1 MLKEE
6 IRVAAGLASGIFPY
20 CDGRLPRQAA
30 FMSRVRVLPETV
42 ASQVAAGEVIERPA
56 SVVKELVENSLDAG
70 ATAIEVEIRR
80 GGVASIRVS
89 DNGAGMGRDDALLAI
104 ERHATSKLRD
114 ADGLTTIRTLGFR
127 GEALPSI
134 ASVAFFELATREH
147 DAVAGTEIEISCGTL
162 REVRDSGCAPGTR
175 IEVRQLFHNVPARR
189 KFLRTEATES
199 AHVEHQVRLHALA
212 APAVRFRYLQDKR
225 EVFDLPAVDDRQA
238 RIAHLHGND
247 LARELIPLEGGD
259 GETFSF
265 GGFFLPAGR
274 ARRGRRHQLVFL
286 NGRPIEDGAIARGL
300 REGFRGGLAAGL
312 NPAAWLWIE
321 MDPQWVDVNVHPA
334 KREVRF
340 RRADR
345 LSARLAEAVA
355 GALRPPRPASQGLAT
370 TGIPEDGSVE
380 VASSPVPDGSNLG
393 RQPLQAGLPVA
404 APPAQVSAAP
414 EFKVLGDLG
423 GRFVLLAS
431 EDGLVLLD
439 PRAARERIV
448 YERMR
453 RDQRVESQRLLV
465 PVVLE
470 LEPREADLVRRNL
483 EHLVSAGLEIEPFGG
498 RSFQVSAVP
507 VFLAGGSPEQFLHE
521 VVERLVEEA
530 GGSVRQLATDQL
542 AQALARQAGLGEAAS
557 AASARGLLDEL
568 FRCELPY
575 CAADGRPTL
584 LEMSLAELERRFRV

>member
-1 MLKEE
+1 M
-6 IRVAAGLASGIFPY
+6 P
-20 CDGRLPRQAA
+20 
-30 FMSRVRVLPETV
+30 RVRVLPETV

-56 SVVKELVENSLDAG
+56 SVVKELVENAIDAG
-70 ATAIEVEIRR
+70 AAAIEVEIRR

-89 DNGAGMGRDDALLAI
+89 DDGSGMSREDALLAI

-114 ADGLTTIRTLGFR
+114 ADGLAEIRTLGFR

-134 ASVAFFELATREH
+134 ASVAFFEMATREH
-147 DAVAGTEIEISCGTL
+147 DAVAGTEIEVACGTL

-199 AHVEHQVRLHALA
+199 AHLEHQVRLHALA
-212 APAVRFRYLQDKR
+212 APGVRFRYLQDKR

-238 RIAHLHGND
+238 RIAHLHGNA
-247 LARELIPLEGGD
+247 LAKELIPLSGGD

-265 GGFFLPAGR
+265 DGYFLPVGR

-286 NGRPIEDGAIARGL
+286 NGRPVEDGAVARGL

-345 LSARLAEAVA
+345 LSARLSEAVTE
-355 GALRPPRPASQGLAT
+355 ALRPPRPAVPELA
-370 TGIPEDGSVE
+370 GDANQESVPGRGGAGPGSVAPSPALGRHAVQPVLPPAE
-380 VASSPVPDGSNLG
+380 DPVP
-393 RQPLQAGLPVA
+393 A
-404 APPAQVSAAP
+404 SAVP
-414 EFKVLGDLG
+414 EFRILGDLG
-423 GRFVLLAS
+423 DRFVLMAS
-431 EDGLVLLD
+431 DDGLVLLD

-465 PVVLE
+465 PVVVE
-470 LEPREADLVRRNL
+470 LDPREADLVRRNL
-483 EHLVSAGLEIEPFGG
+483 VHLAAAGLEIEPFGG
-498 RSFQVSAVP
+498 RSFQLSAVP
-507 VFLAGGSPEQFLHE
+507 VFLAGGSPEQLLFLLI
-521 VVERLVEEA
+521 ERLVEEA
-530 GGSVRQLATDQL
+530 GGTVRQLATDQL
-542 AQALARQAGLGEAAS
+542 AQALARQAGASESAS
-557 AASARGLLDEL
+557 AATAGALLDEL
-568 FRCELPY
+568 FGCELPY